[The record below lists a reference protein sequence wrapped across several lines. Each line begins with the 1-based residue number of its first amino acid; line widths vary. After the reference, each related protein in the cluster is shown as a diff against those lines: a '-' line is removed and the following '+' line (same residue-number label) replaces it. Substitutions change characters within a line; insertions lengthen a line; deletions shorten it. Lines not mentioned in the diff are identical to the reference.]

1 MRQHNE
7 CCERQRQFHQLR
19 MQVFRLQ
26 HISVHDLQ
34 SSPAYII
41 EYAEEGAQLLFLAS
55 GRSFAFSMLSICK
68 T

>member
-1 MRQHNE
+1 
-7 CCERQRQFHQLR
+7 

-26 HISVHDLQ
+26 HISDHDLQ